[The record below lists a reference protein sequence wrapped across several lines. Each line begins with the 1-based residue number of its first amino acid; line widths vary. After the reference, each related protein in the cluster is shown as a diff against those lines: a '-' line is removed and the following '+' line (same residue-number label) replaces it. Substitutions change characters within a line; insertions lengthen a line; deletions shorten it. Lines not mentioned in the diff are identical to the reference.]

1 MAESHRQDASRSPQ
15 ARPDQLS
22 NTHDVA
28 SRPRTYRHRARCPS
42 CAGGGP
48 PGHILAVAV
57 VVVAEDGHD
66 HDEGADDDGEVERA
80 REEGR
85 VE

>member
-1 MAESHRQDASRSPQ
+1 MMSPRDL
-15 ARPDQLS
+15 AHTDIELGALA
-22 NTHDVA
+22 VGA
-28 SRPRTYRHRARCPS
+28 A
-42 CAGGGP
+42 
-48 PGHILAVAV
+48 PGHISAVAV

-66 HDEGADDDGEVERA
+66 HDEGTDDDGEVERA

>member
-1 MAESHRQDASRSPQ
+1 MRRAHESRETRAPTVCTAQSRLCTLAP
-15 ARPDQLS
+15 
-22 NTHDVA
+22 
-28 SRPRTYRHRARCPS
+28 
-42 CAGGGP
+42 AG
-48 PGHILAVAV
+48 ILGSAVAV

-66 HDEGADDDGEVERA
+66 HDERADDDGEVERA

>member
-1 MAESHRQDASRSPQ
+1 MMSPRDL
-15 ARPDQLS
+15 AHTDIELGALA
-22 NTHDVA
+22 V
-28 SRPRTYRHRARCPS
+28 RA
-42 CAGGGP
+42 A
-48 PGHILAVAV
+48 PGHISAVAV